1 MKTYRVYGI
10 GNALLDT
17 EIQVRDE
24 ELQALGVDK
33 GLMTLVDDA
42 RRQELLDGLQGHL
55 IKAHHASGGSAG
67 NAMIATALF
76 GGPTFLSCNVADDA
90 DGDLY
95 LSDLEAAGVDH
106 PLHGDRCSGATGKC
120 LVLITPDAERSMS
133 TCLGVS
139 AALSIDQLDAQA
151 LERADY
157 LYIEGYLVTSPT
169 GRAAAIRAR
178 ELADAAGVR
187 TAISFSDP
195 GIVEHFRDG
204 LAEMVGDGVDLVFCN
219 EAEALSWTG
228 ADTLA
233 NAGDALRGVARQF
246 VITRG
251 KEGSVCFD
259 GDALAEI
266 SVHRVQA
273 IDTNGA
279 GDMFAGAFLYAIT
292 RGENFAT
299 AGRFASLA
307 AGKIVAQYGP
317 RLRANDYVALR
328 REFFGD

>member
-1 MKTYRVYGI
+1 MKTYKVYGI

-17 EIQVRDE
+17 EIQLRDE
-24 ELQALGVDK
+24 ELNTLGVEK
-33 GLMTLVDDA
+33 GLMTLVDAA

-55 IKAHHASGGSAG
+55 IKANHASGGSAG
-67 NAMIATALF
+67 NSMIATALF

-95 LSDLEAAGVDH
+95 LADLESAGVDH
-106 PLHGDRCSGATGKC
+106 PLRGERCSGATGKC
-120 LVLITPDAERSMS
+120 LVLITPDAERSMN

-139 AALSIDQLDAQA
+139 EALSTEQLDPEA
-151 LERADY
+151 LANAEY

-178 ELADAAGVR
+178 ELAEAAGVR

-204 LAEMVGDGVDLVFCN
+204 LADMVGDGVDLVFCN
-219 EAEALSWTG
+219 EAEARSWTG
-228 ADTLA
+228 EETLQGA
-233 NAGDALRGVARQF
+233 MGRLRQTARQF
-246 VITRG
+246 VVTRG
-251 KEGSVCFD
+251 GEGSVVVD
-259 GDALAEI
+259 GEAVEEI
-266 SVHRVQA
+266 PVHRVQA
-273 IDTNGA
+273 VDSNGA

-292 RGENFAT
+292 RGEDFAT

-307 AGKIVAQYGP
+307 AGRIVAQYGP
-317 RLRANDYVALR
+317 RLRAHDYAALR
-328 REFFGD
+328 SEFFGD

>member
-1 MKTYRVYGI
+1 MKKYKVYGI

-17 EIQVRDE
+17 EIQIHDE
-24 ELQALGVDK
+24 ELGKLGVDK
-33 GLMTLVDDA
+33 GLMTLIDNA
-42 RRQELLDGLQGHL
+42 RRQELLNGLQGHL
-55 IKAHHASGGSAG
+55 IKASHASGGSAG
-67 NAMIATALF
+67 NSMIATALF

-106 PLHGDRCSGATGKC
+106 PLRGDRCSGATGKC

-139 AALSIDQLDAQA
+139 EALSIEQLDPRA
-151 LERADY
+151 LENAEY
-157 LYIEGYLVTSPT
+157 LYMEGYLVTSPT

-195 GIVEHFRDG
+195 GIVEHFRAG
-204 LAEMVGDGVDLVFCN
+204 LTEMVGDGVDLVFCN
-219 EAEALSWTG
+219 EAEAYRWTG
-228 ADTLA
+228 ADSLDVA
-233 NAGDALRGVARQF
+233 SERLRSTARQF

-251 KEGSVCFD
+251 SEGSVCFD
-259 GDALAEI
+259 GTDVAEI
-266 SVHRVQA
+266 PVHRVKA
-273 IDTNGA
+273 VDSNGA

-292 RGENFAT
+292 RGEAFAT

-307 AGKIVAQYGP
+307 AGNIVAQYGP
-317 RLRANDYVALR
+317 RLRTHDYATLR